1 MKRCHASG
9 KKTLYILL
17 NENLFKM
24 TLCQSDIDNKTKAK
38 TEIKEKSETD
48 EKKEFP
54 LIVEV
59 TWI

>member
-1 MKRCHASG
+1 MHLE
-9 KKTLYILL
+9 KTLYILL